1 MQSKIA
7 KCVISLSRLNS
18 SSQSASAKRVL
29 SPCRAFSSTRS
40 TNDVPQ
46 KLTDQ
51 EVAASVRLLTYQG
64 TPFPWVAVSYVYELP
79 HTVGVTIEV
88 VFGLKISRYF
98 LASFIFCC
106 IRRQTTV
113 NQSQKHTTLL
123 ILTKHGPS

>member
-64 TPFPWVAVSYVYELP
+64 TPFPWVAVSYVDE
-79 HTVGVTIEV
+79 
-88 VFGLKISRYF
+88 F
-98 LASFIFCC
+98 A
-106 IRRQTTV
+106 
-113 NQSQKHTTLL
+113 
-123 ILTKHGPS
+123 